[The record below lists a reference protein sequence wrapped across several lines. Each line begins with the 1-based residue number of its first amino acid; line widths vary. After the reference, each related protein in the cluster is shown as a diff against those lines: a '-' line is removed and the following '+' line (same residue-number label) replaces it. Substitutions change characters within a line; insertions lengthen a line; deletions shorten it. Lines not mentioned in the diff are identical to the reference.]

1 MIKNVRE
8 AKMRS
13 PFPGMDPYLERPSLW
28 HEVHTGLIVALQL
41 HLAPLLPSHYR
52 VAIEQRTYSSPP
64 APDDLVGLPDV
75 SVLREK
81 TDVAYASAPSTTASV
96 VTPVVV
102 RVPMP
107 EEQRERYLEVRDTQ
121 SGVVITVIELV
132 SPSNKRAGEGRR
144 EYEQKRMRVLGSLAH
159 LVEVDLLRGGEP
171 MPMRVQDNSRTGHYR
186 ILVSRADRRPNADL
200 YLFTVRNTIPT
211 FPLPLQRGD
220 TEPTVDL
227 GKLLHDLHERA
238 HYERAIDYRQDPT
251 PPLDADDAA
260 WADDLLRRAG
270 LR

>member
-1 MIKNVRE
+1 MHI
-8 AKMRS
+8 
-13 PFPGMDPYLERPSLW
+13 PFPGMDPYLERPALW

-41 HLAPLLPSHYR
+41 HLAPLLPPHYR
-52 VAIEQRTYSSPP
+52 VAIEQRTYMTPF

-81 TDVAYASAPSTTASV
+81 SDVAYAPALSITDSFSA
-96 VTPVVV
+96 PVVV

-121 SGVVITVIELV
+121 SGVVITVIELL
-132 SPSNKRAGEGRR
+132 SPSNKRPGEGRHK
-144 EYEQKRMRVLGSLAH
+144 YEQKRMRVLGSLTH
-159 LVEVDLLRGGEP
+159 LVEIDLLRGGEP
-171 MPMRVQDNSRTGHYR
+171 MPMRVQDRSRTGQYH

-200 YLFTVRNTIPT
+200 YLFTVRNPIPT

-220 TEPTVDL
+220 SEPTVDL
-227 GKLLHDLHERA
+227 GKLLHDLYERA
-238 HYERAIDYRQDPT
+238 YYERAIDYHKDPV
-251 PPLDADDAA
+251 PPLDADDVA
-260 WADDLLRRAG
+260 WADALLRQAG